1 LTVCLSWRKS
11 RWKCEKTFSSDLFHL
26 GVELRSIYFFV
37 AAIAMW
43 LLHCD
48 QITHPAWHKRNLNL
62 VSVTAAIE
70 LLQISLTAVSVL
82 NVWLVWSGLVWS
94 ALFCS
99 VLFCSVLF
107 CSVLFCSVPFHSILS
122 HSIPLCIILFWC
134 VHTLM
139 CMQSICLEVGGD
151 MFLQNFDHCLLPDYA
166 VITQKTAV
174 WISIAVKTADEDI
187 KRWHFHLQ
195 VNVVLRLH
203 SIKPH
208 WMFALD
214 NLVRNAVQ
222 AAITVLS
229 PGKL

>member
-1 LTVCLSWRKS
+1 LTICLSWSKS
-11 RWKCEKTFSSDLFHL
+11 RWKCEKTFSSDLFRL
-26 GVELRSIYFFV
+26 GVEFRNIYFFV

-43 LLHCD
+43 LLQCD
-48 QITHPAWHKRNLNL
+48 RITHPAWCKCNLNL
-62 VSVTAAIE
+62 VSVTAAIGS
-70 LLQISLTAVSVL
+70 LQISLTAVSVL
-82 NVWLVWSGLVWS
+82 NVWLV
-94 ALFCS
+94 
-99 VLFCSVLF
+99 

-122 HSIPLCIILFWC
+122 RSILLCIILFWC
-134 VHTLM
+134 VRTLM
-139 CMQSICLEVGGD
+139 YMQSICPEVGGG
-151 MFLQNFDHCLLPDYA
+151 MFLQNFDHSLLPDYT

-174 WISIAVKTADEDI
+174 WFSIAVKTADEDI